1 MDTALSELID
11 ALKTKLELLS
21 NEQLADI
28 VAHVDGLLPSDSETY
43 PAPPNGWTCFHCGAH
58 FWTVRG
64 ARLHFGPTPKS
75 VPHCFT

>member
-1 MDTALSELID
+1 MDTALGELID

-43 PAPPNGWTCFHCGAH
+43 PAPANGWTCFHCGAH
-58 FWTVRG
+58 FWTTRG
-64 ARLHFGPTPKS
+64 ARLHFGATPES
-75 VPHCFT
+75 IPSCFK